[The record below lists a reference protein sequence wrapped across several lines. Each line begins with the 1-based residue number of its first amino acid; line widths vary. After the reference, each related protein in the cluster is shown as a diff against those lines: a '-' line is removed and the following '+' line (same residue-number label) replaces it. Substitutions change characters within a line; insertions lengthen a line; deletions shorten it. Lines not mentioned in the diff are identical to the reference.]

1 MKRMMK
7 IAAVFTITMAFVAVE
22 LYLVLDL
29 PFWFS
34 YATTA
39 FGEAVVLLV
48 TAPLMKYLNKIIGF
62 TEKMA

>member
-1 MKRMMK
+1 MT
-7 IAAVFTITMAFVAVE
+7 ALVFVVTMVFVAME

-34 YATTA
+34 YATAA

-48 TAPLMKYLNKIIGF
+48 SIPVMSSLNRVIHF
-62 TEKMA
+62 TKRME